1 MRRGSPRVA
10 LHNSIDLHVAVHIYG
25 SNYPGEIRRVA
36 KEGMHRDRE
45 F

>member
-1 MRRGSPRVA
+1 MRRAPGSVA
-10 LHNSIDLHVAVHIYG
+10 MHNYVDLYVAVHIYG
-25 SNYPGEIRRVA
+25 SSDPGEIRRVA